1 LDSKKGFVVKMAID
15 YRSFFNEWKDWEE
28 FEPRTDG
35 IKKSIEKHRG
45 QAKYVKNW
53 EENFSP
59 GD

>member
-1 LDSKKGFVVKMAID
+1 MAID